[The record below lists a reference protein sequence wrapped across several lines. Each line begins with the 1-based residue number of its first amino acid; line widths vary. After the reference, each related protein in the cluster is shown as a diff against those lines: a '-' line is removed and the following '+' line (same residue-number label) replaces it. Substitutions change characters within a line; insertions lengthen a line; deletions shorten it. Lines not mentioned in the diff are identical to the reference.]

1 MKGRVTTETPTRDTE
16 RSGLL
21 SIAFGVL
28 ALVGLGWTWVLSV
41 SEVVDPPN
49 WIRIPGILLLPAGL
63 IAAVAFGL
71 QARQGTGRERGL
83 VGLVLAA
90 ASVLVFVVLLTVV
103 G

>member
-1 MKGRVTTETPTRDTE
+1 MTDRVTKETPTRDTE

-28 ALVGLGWTWVLSV
+28 ALVGL
-41 SEVVDPPN
+41 
-49 WIRIPGILLLPAGL
+49 
-63 IAAVAFGL
+63 
-71 QARQGTGRERGL
+71 

-90 ASVLVFVVLLTVV
+90 ATVVGFVVLLAVV